1 MAITAKMV
9 KDLRSNYQTSNADKV
24 LDGEIFDFLESTL
37 IDV

>member
-1 MAITAKMV
+1 MV
-9 KDLRSNYQTSNADKV
+9 KDLRTNYQTSNAESV